1 MRTALWR
8 SIARISAL
16 RLFAFVLACLLVFQ
30 PAASHA
36 DIWEWFTQVVTDRT
50 DVEDAARSGA
60 AVPADATITGPDET
74 RTLHFGRDVLQLY
87 PSTVVTFQDGSK
99 STVRLISGTVR
110 VKAAKRKDGK
120 TLSVETLTLVAT
132 VKGTDFEVSAVGD
145 VSAVSV
151 YEGRVAV
158 KAVGVIGGMDVTPG
172 KTATVSA
179 RDKGGKLG
187 NTPRGGAPEAAKQ
200 AAKGA
205 RAADAP
211 KPSNASKQPA
221 SQSKPPPSLMGPAPK
236 PAAAVP
242 AADELKDKTKPGKPG
257 KPDKKG
263 KAGPPKPGP
272 H

>member
-8 SIARISAL
+8 SITRVFAL

-30 PAASHA
+30 PAVSRA
-36 DIWEWFTQVVTDRT
+36 DISQWFAEVLTDT
-50 DVEDAARSGA
+50 PDVEDAARSGE
-60 AVPADATITGPDET
+60 AVPPGATVTGPGET
-74 RTLHFGRDVLQLY
+74 RTIRFGRDVLQLY
-87 PSTVVTFQDGSK
+87 PSTVVTFQDGSN

-132 VKGTDFEVSAVGD
+132 VKGTDFEVSTVGN

-158 KAVGVIGGMDVTPG
+158 KAVGVIGGMDVTRG

-187 NTPRGGAPEAAKQ
+187 DTPRGGAPEAAKQ

-205 RAADAP
+205 GSADAP
-211 KPSNASKQPA
+211 TPSEASKQQP
-221 SQSKPPPSLMGPAPK
+221 SQSKPSPNIMSPAPK
-236 PAAAVP
+236 PAAAGP
-242 AADELKDKTKPGKPG
+242 AASDLEKKDKNKPA
-257 KPDKKG
+257 KPDKKD
-263 KAGPPKPGP
+263 KAGPPKPRP